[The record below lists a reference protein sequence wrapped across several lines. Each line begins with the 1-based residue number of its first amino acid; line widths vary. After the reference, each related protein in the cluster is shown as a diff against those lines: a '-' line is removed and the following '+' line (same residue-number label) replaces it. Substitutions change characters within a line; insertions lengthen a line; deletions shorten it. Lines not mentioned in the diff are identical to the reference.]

1 MQWIAARLREDST
14 RSALGQ
20 LAVLVVLVALIFG
33 VDVEALLTRA
43 EASADRILVLVTS
56 LGGAAAIIARIVTPQ
71 PPPVLPPLPD
81 AALKGLERLG
91 LALEER
97 QP

>member
-20 LAVLVVLVALIFG
+20 LAVLVVLGALLLG

-43 EASADRILVLVTS
+43 EASADRILVLLTT
-56 LGGAAAIIARIVTPQ
+56 LGGAAAIVARIVTPQ
-71 PPPVLPPLPD
+71 PPAVLPPLPD

-91 LALEER
+91 AALDER
-97 QP
+97 KP